1 MSTQTASLGFNR
13 TGIGTSPTAAKQ
25 MIEGTSEFPPDAPGD
40 ESVIG
45 LVRAESA
52 REASTLGNGGTLG
65 SVPPP
70 MSVKG
75 VVKTAAQA
83 IKGARPTQFI
93 DKLGE
98 RLAFERSGVRLYEA
112 LISKFQIHGGFTGG
126 PSLAQLEENMGEE
139 HEHFQLLTDVITRM
153 GGDPTV
159 MTPSADLHATMTK
172 GIMEVMVDPRTT
184 FAQCLEALLVVEL
197 ADNDCWEALIDMARE
212 AGDEPTITAFEGALE
227 EEADHLEDVR
237 AWVAAAQ
244 SRTDLQ

>member
-1 MSTQTASLGFNR
+1 MSSTQSASLGFNR
-13 TGIGTSPTAAKQ
+13 TGIATSPAAARE
-25 MIEGTSEFPPDAPGD
+25 MIEGTSEFPPDTPGD
-40 ESVIG
+40 ESIIG
-45 LVRAESA
+45 AVRAEAA
-52 REASTLGNGGTLG
+52 REAGTLG

-70 MSVKG
+70 MTVKG
-75 VVKTAAQA
+75 VVKTTAQA

-112 LISKFQIHGGFTGG
+112 LISKFQMQGGFEGG
-126 PSLAQLEENMGEE
+126 PSLAQLEENMREE
-139 HEHFQLLTDVITRM
+139 YEHFQLLTDVITRM

-172 GIMEVMVDPRTT
+172 GIMEVMVDARTS
-184 FAQCLEALLVVEL
+184 FAQCLEAMLVAEL
-197 ADNDCWEALIDMARE
+197 ADNDCWDALVDMARE
-212 AGDEPTITAFEGALE
+212 AGDEPTLIAFERALA

-244 SRTDLQ
+244 NRTDIQ